1 MKAAKALFVL
11 FGAIGLVSLFLPIME
26 GFPSLFAADK
36 AQFGIMAVA
45 YGIPLVA
52 GAMALAKPPAQSW
65 QAIAALVGF
74 GLAAFKS
81 HVWETLPHI
90 MDLPTAMK
98 LMVVAAVGGLIAA
111 IVGLVKPEA
120 RA

>member
-26 GFPSLFAADK
+26 GAPSLFSLDK
-36 AQFGIMAVA
+36 GQFGIMALA
-45 YGIPLVA
+45 YGLPVVA
-52 GAMALAKPPAQSW
+52 GVAALSKPPAQAW
-65 QAIAALVGF
+65 QAIAALAGF
-74 GLAAFKS
+74 GLAAFKM
-81 HVWETLPHI
+81 HIWESLPHI
-90 MDLPTAMK
+90 MDIPMSMK

-120 RA
+120 TA